1 MATNFKMLS
10 NAPVKHCT
18 TNIEALP
25 RSSPDTRIWVERI
38 WAYINQFLK
47 HRIKYSQ
54 KNAKQIVE
62 TTLL

>member
-18 TNIEALP
+18 THIEALP

-38 WAYINQFLK
+38 WA
-47 HRIKYSQ
+47 
-54 KNAKQIVE
+54 
-62 TTLL
+62 